1 MNMIPPSTM
10 RLSEVVNYYGSN
22 AVPVDTLIVSL
33 EKLEAIEDDAPEVAD
48 LQQEVQKLNDK
59 IDSLE
64 KEIESIEDELT
75 NANRQIDSLQNELL
89 AVQEID

>member
-1 MNMIPPSTM
+1 MTAKPPSTM
-10 RLSEVVNYYGSN
+10 SLSQSINYYGAHS
-22 AVPVDTLIVSL
+22 VPVDTLIVSL

-59 IDSLE
+59 IDSPE

-75 NANRQIDSLQNELL
+75 NANRQIDSLQDELL